1 MAALVLLC
9 PGGDYILRNER
20 GESDLAGV
28 HKKENSPPSA
38 LRNQPEIS
46 SRRTTTYVFAAPDLN
61 RRAGSIGK
69 SARVGFSRTLEEED

>member
-9 PGGDYILRNER
+9 LGGDYILRNKR

-28 HKKENSPPSA
+28 HEKENSAPSA

-46 SRRTTTYVFAAPDLN
+46 SRRTTTYVFAAPDFN
-61 RRAGSIGK
+61 RRTGSIGK
-69 SARVGFSRTLEEED
+69 SARVGFSRTLEEEN